1 MGLLSDYL
9 IGMIKISLKERGIGS
24 RFRNLRWVNFK
35 TNVKMIFFSVSN
47 PLLPQVIFL
56 FI

>member
-35 TNVKMIFFSVSN
+35 TNVK
-47 PLLPQVIFL
+47 
-56 FI
+56 